1 MVDALVLVNATLF
14 FLYSFFLNVRFEG
27 GCETK
32 KDRRIIGVL
41 CAVIWVAQVLCWRIF
56 GFTTAWRL
64 YPLIAHIPLTLT
76 LVFALKKPLG
86 VSVVSLLTA
95 YFCCQLPRWVATMFF
110 ALFGTEIA
118 YQISYSL
125 IIFPIFFLL
134 NRYFTAAAYKAMS
147 YSKRSLL
154 LFGGLPMFYYLFDY
168 VTRVYTS
175 ILYDGIRMISEFL
188 PAAMALFY
196 VVFVTAYHDEVQR
209 RNKTE
214 LQNSLL
220 AMQFEQAK
228 NDMFALQQ
236 MQEQT
241 AAYRHDM
248 RHHFIVL
255 GGYLDNGET
264 QKAAQYI
271 NSAKQDIDRITP
283 KRYCE
288 NAAINLVLSAFS
300 DKGEKLGVN
309 MSIEANI
316 PNSLPIPETAL
327 CTLFSNGLEN
337 AVFAAAQ
344 LTDEQ
349 QKTVRVNC
357 QIHKGNLLI
366 YIKNPYKGEV
376 VSRDNLPK
384 TDRPGHG
391 FGVKSIRL
399 IADMH
404 GGLCS
409 FEARDGIFT
418 LKVVLPW
425 QWHLLLNKKT
435 PMINRCFLL
444 HTNIACFINLFFK
457 AKSHV
462 DVIF

>member
-1 MVDALVLVNATLF
+1 MTQALVLVNATLV
-14 FLYSFFLNVRFEG
+14 FLYGFFLNIGFAG

-41 CAVIWVAQVLCWRIF
+41 CAAIWVAQVLCWRIF
-56 GFTTAWRL
+56 GFTAAWRL

-95 YFCCQLPRWVATMFF
+95 YFCCQLPRWIATMFF

-125 IIFPIFFLL
+125 VIFPIFFLL

-220 AMQFEQAK
+220 AIQFEQAK
-228 NDMFALQQ
+228 SDVVVMGQ

-241 AAYRHDM
+241 SAYRHDM
-248 RHHFIVL
+248 RHHFTMIN
-255 GGYLDNGET
+255 GYLESGEPE
-264 QKAAQYI
+264 KAIQYI
-271 NSAKQDIDRITP
+271 KGAKGDIDRITP

-300 DKGEKLGVN
+300 DRGEKLGVIL
-309 MSIEANI
+309 SIEANI
-316 PNSLPIPETAL
+316 PNALPIPETAL

-337 AVFAAAQ
+337 AVIAAAQ
-344 LTDEQ
+344 ITDKK
-349 QKTVRVNC
+349 QKIVRVNC

-366 YIKNPYKGEV
+366 YIKNPYDGEV
-376 VSRDNLPK
+376 IFRDNLPK
-384 TDRPGHG
+384 NDRPEHG
-391 FGVKSIRL
+391 YGVKSIKL
-399 IADMH
+399 IADMQ
-404 GGLCS
+404 GGFCS
-409 FEARDGIFT
+409 FEAKDGIFT
-418 LKVVLPW
+418 LKVVLP
-425 QWHLLLNKKT
+425 
-435 PMINRCFLL
+435 IGGE
-444 HTNIACFINLFFK
+444 
-457 AKSHV
+457 
-462 DVIF
+462 

>member
-1 MVDALVLVNATLF
+1 MVSVLVLVNSTLV
-14 FLYSFFLNVRFEG
+14 FLYGFFLNVSFAG

-41 CAVIWVAQVLCWRIF
+41 CATIWVVQVLSWRIF
-56 GFTTAWRL
+56 GFTATWRL
-64 YPLIAHIPLTLT
+64 YPLISHIPLTLT

-86 VSVVSLLTA
+86 VSVASMLTA
-95 YFCCQLPRWVATMFF
+95 YFCCQLPRWVATLFF

-154 LFGGLPMFYYLFDY
+154 LFGGLPAFYYLFDY
-168 VTRVYTS
+168 LTRVYTN

-196 VVFVTAYHDEVQR
+196 VVFVTVYHDEVQR
-209 RNKTE
+209 RNKIE
-214 LQNSLL
+214 LENSML

-228 NDMFALQQ
+228 NDIFILGQ

-241 AAYRHDM
+241 AVYRHDM
-248 RHHFIVL
+248 RHHFTMIN
-255 GGYLDNGET
+255 GYLESGESE
-264 QKAAQYI
+264 KATQYI
-271 NSAKQDIDRITP
+271 KSAKHDIDRITP
-283 KRYCE
+283 KHYCE
-288 NAAINLVLSAFS
+288 NVAINLVLSAFS
-300 DKGEKLGVN
+300 DKGEKLGVTL
-309 MSIEANI
+309 SIEANI
-316 PNSLPIPETAL
+316 PDVLPIPETAL

-337 AVFAAAQ
+337 AVIAAAQ
-344 LTDEQ
+344 ITDEK

-366 YIKNPYKGEV
+366 YIKNPYQGEIAF
-376 VSRDNLPK
+376 RDNLPK
-384 TDRPGHG
+384 SDHPGHG
-391 FGVKSIRL
+391 FGVKSIKL

-404 GGLCS
+404 GGFCS
-409 FEARDGIFT
+409 FEAKDSIFT
-418 LKVVLPW
+418 LKVVLPIG
-425 QWHLLLNKKT
+425 HE
-435 PMINRCFLL
+435 
-444 HTNIACFINLFFK
+444 
-457 AKSHV
+457 
-462 DVIF
+462 